1 MTTYRKPQYK
11 LLIFFPPYWPPL
23 PNLLHCF
30 LLRSSILHMGVPKTQ
45 HLDLFV
51 SYFIHSYAFQCN
63 LVANDSQILHLNKS
77 ISNCSL
83 AVSFVGLSISDIH
96 DQSNSWFSI
105 LANKKKSS
113 NEINNNLVS
122 CWIKS
127 GQRKTDVSTECLV
140 AVDSNDWEQGFHGK
154 DSTDGIITCCSVIK
168 SCLTLC
174 NPTDCSMP
182 GSPFLYYHLEF
193 TQIHVNWLSGAV

>member
-1 MTTYRKPQYK
+1 MLTLPLSLCDHFQLIWFIPGVTWYKNSLFSDVSLLWLPTGNHK

-23 PNLLHCF
+23 PNLLHWF

-63 LVANDSQILHLNKS
+63 LVANDSQILHPNKS
-77 ISNCSL
+77 ISKCSL
-83 AVSFVGLSISDIH
+83 AVSFVGLSISDIQ

-113 NEINNNLVS
+113 NEINNNLV
-122 CWIKS
+122 
-127 GQRKTDVSTECLV
+127 
-140 AVDSNDWEQGFHGK
+140 
-154 DSTDGIITCCSVIK
+154 
-168 SCLTLC
+168 
-174 NPTDCSMP
+174 
-182 GSPFLYYHLEF
+182 
-193 TQIHVNWLSGAV
+193 